1 MLSTPL
7 NAITARRFAALAAL
21 ALAVQLLLPVPAAD
35 AGQRLFTLADP
46 RGDDHGNGDLVY
58 PLEGDLRPGDLDL
71 LTLAA
76 VREKGGTR
84 FELTFANPIDQPGR
98 GAIDDLGT
106 PLDSVARHGFY
117 TFNVDLYVDRDRV
130 PGSGTVRLLPGREAE
145 VSPDFAWERAIIL
158 TPRPN
163 VARGQI
169 KRLMMQSLKAELE
182 SGDPRF
188 DDEQYREMRAMV
200 PGEVEQRIF
209 FPTRVRT
216 RGRTIS
222 FFVADEFLG
231 GPADPKWGYA
241 VLVTGAD
248 LALSFDLGTR
258 LGSEEV
264 MDRMMVLPL
273 AYGTWTDRFGGGR
286 ENHALQPP
294 IVDLLVPAGVA
305 QEAVLDD
312 YDPLA
317 GRPVT
322 LPGVVPDEV
331 AAGRD

>member
-7 NAITARRFAALAAL
+7 QAITGRRPAALAVL
-21 ALAVQLLLPVPAAD
+21 ALAVQLLVPALPA
-35 AGQRLFTLADP
+35 AAAERLFTLTDA
-46 RGDDHGNGDLVY
+46 RGDDHGNGHLVY
-58 PLEGDLRPGDLDL
+58 PLEGELRPGDLDL

-84 FELTFANPIDQPGR
+84 FELTFAREIDQPGP

-106 PLDSVARHGFY
+106 PLDQVARYGFY
-117 TFNVDLYVDRDRV
+117 TFNVDLYVDRDRR

-169 KRLMMQSLKAELE
+169 KSLMMKSLKAELK

-216 RGRTIS
+216 RGRTVT
-222 FFVADEFLG
+222 FFVPDEFLG
-231 GPADPKWGYA
+231 GPADPAWGYV

-248 LALSFDLGTR
+248 LAVSFDLGTH

-273 AYGTWTDRFGGGR
+273 AHGTWTDRFGGGR
-286 ENHALQPP
+286 EDDPLQPP
-294 IVDLLVPAGVA
+294 IVDVLVPKGVE
-305 QEAVLDD
+305 QERVLDD
-312 YDPLA
+312 YDPVA
-317 GRPVT
+317 GRPVA
-322 LPGVVPDEV
+322 LPGVVPAE
-331 AAGRD
+331 G